1 MATYLSRVRALTDSS
16 TTQTSNAQVVDFLK
30 SSVNYVLMSVPKQLL
45 WFAYTNASFT
55 SSTGVSIPQNTIISV
70 RRGSYE
76 CDELPKEYT
85 YAASTTLTSFYKGSA
100 LFPKYYLRAGIVYT
114 NPASTTGAA
123 GAVTYVNISATLMTT
138 AVTSSGITL
147 SPLEG
152 PLIYHAAGLDFTALA
167 GHWSQLAG
175 DAGDALTKAK
185 VLIDSATDLTQG
197 EDAEDHLYEEDPE
210 LVNASVQIAS
220 QELNRATV
228 NMNYYTGKSQLCQG
242 KATEMFK
249 LADNQI
255 KMYIQSNGG
264 KA

>member
-16 TTQTSNAQVVDFLK
+16 TTQTSNAEVVDFLK
-30 SSVNYVLMSVPKQLL
+30 SSINYVLMNIPKQLL

-100 LFPKYYLRAGIVYT
+100 LFPKYYIRAGIVYT
-114 NPASTTGAA
+114 NPASTTGAS

-138 AVTSSGITL
+138 AVTSTGITL

-167 GHWSQLAG
+167 GHWGQKAG
-175 DAGDALTKAK
+175 EITDAFDKAK
-185 VLIDSATDLTQG
+185 YIVDSATNLSQG
-197 EDAEDHLYEEDPE
+197 EDVEDHLAEEDE
-210 LVNASVQIAS
+210 VLINAGVQIAS
-220 QELNRATV
+220 QELNRGTA
-228 NMNYYTGKSQLCQG
+228 NLNYYNTKSQMCQG
-242 KATEMFK
+242 KAKDFFA